1 MTSRLAGEHQRSAGA
16 LDLFTVLED
25 SVTSSKSIPLPSSSP
40 ASHRA
45 DDTQTTTTIIAPPIT
60 GVSATAAASSSVT
73 EPSVLGER
81 SLPQVQNLRP
91 PEVASPE
98 SLANHISNPKKS
110 ILRDTR
116 DQKPLSR
123 GPHTR
128 LPLDE
133 NTFLPPGLS
142 LVAPKTIQPLG
153 RDPEPGQLKL
163 RQPSGA
169 VPRPRPKLV
178 QGEKDMSW
186 HPCPHLTLL
195 ARPPLLTTCCTTY
208 LADARAAPSPT
219 PCPPAISRAVDQQEL
234 ERHKAG
240 DFDYLLS
247 IPASSAAAEKYY
259 RESGRSAEFHLAAST
274 ADPSAKL
281 YFGCTLVESRIEP
294 ATKDSSEAAGVET
307 YSVRV
312 HTLLATPIDKPEQA
326 SAKTDIKESETA
338 SSASMMPEHVSPS
351 SGPEPQIT
359 VLEPGEVAAK
369 LLLPRETSPSRAAS
383 PFPRPVSSARIEDTF
398 EALDDLE
405 EQLEALHEV
414 VRVERVPSPEKLKRA
429 PSTKQPATLKRAPST
444 TKKPISGAGSVRASG
459 ADVSRSGSVRKSVSV
474 VLNKNDQKPTRTT
487 NSPSAKRV
495 ASTRPRPVSL
505 IEPRQLA
512 KTVPMF
518 ELPGDAVAR
527 RLKEQRGARLAKVE
541 ADKAERA
548 AQASALQRARSARLP
563 TRPTFE
569 LPGEAISRRKREE
582 HQAKLRAQEEE
593 ERRRREFKAR
603 PIRAALATPSSVPR
617 ETVAS
622 RARQAVK
629 AASASAERCESSA
642 ATTSPGKKRGA
653 VGAGASPSRRPL
665 SGVMDSQQQQQQQ
678 RRRGRDTTAAGS
690 AASRNKP
697 AASSIRGTSTSTGST
712 NISKSSSGVSN
723 EDMQQQR
730 RRAREIYRRD
740 NSLVEERE
748 RDQREREMMAKIARQ
763 EAAERS
769 RQLSREWAERRQ
781 TKRS

>member
-1 MTSRLAGEHQRSAGA
+1 MASRLAQRQPSAGA
-16 LDLFTVLED
+16 LDLFAVLED
-25 SVTSSKSIPLPSSSP
+25 SITSSESIPLPSSSP

-45 DDTQTTTTIIAPPIT
+45 DDTHTSTTIAPPIT
-60 GVSATAAASSSVT
+60 GLSTAAAASSSVT
-73 EPSVLGER
+73 ESSVLAER
-81 SLPQVQNLRP
+81 SLQQVQNLRP
-91 PEVASPE
+91 PEVTSPE
-98 SLANHISNPKKS
+98 SLANQLDQFHISNPKKT
-110 ILRDTR
+110 ILDTK

-133 NTFLPPGLS
+133 NTFIPPSLS
-142 LVAPKTIQPLG
+142 LVAPKAIQPLG
-153 RDPEPGQLKL
+153 RDPELGQVKL

-169 VPRPRPKLV
+169 VPGPRPKLV
-178 QGEKDMSW
+178 QEA
-186 HPCPHLTLL
+186 P
-195 ARPPLLTTCCTTY
+195 
-208 LADARAAPSPT
+208 AAPSPT

-259 RESGRSAEFHLAAST
+259 RESGKSADIHLASNT

-294 ATKDSSEAAGVET
+294 ATKESGEDAGVENHC
-307 YSVRV
+307 VRV

-326 SAKTDIKESETA
+326 SAKTDIKELETA
-338 SSASMMPEHVSPS
+338 SSVTMMPEHVSPS

-369 LLLPRETSPSRAAS
+369 LLLPRESSPSRAAS
-383 PFPRPVSSARIEDTF
+383 PFPRPLSSARIEDTF

-429 PSTKQPATLKRAPST
+429 PSTKQSGTVKRVPST
-444 TKKPISGAGSVRASG
+444 TKKPVSRAGSVRVSG
-459 ADVSRSGSVRKSVSV
+459 ADVRRNGSVRKSVSI
-474 VLNKNDQKPTRTT
+474 VLNKTDQKPTRKTT
-487 NSPSAKRV
+487 SPSTKRV

-505 IEPRQLA
+505 IEPRQPA
-512 KTVPMF
+512 KTAPMF

-527 RLKEQRGARLAKVE
+527 RLKEQRETRLAKVE

-548 AQASALQRARSARLP
+548 AQASALQRAP
-563 TRPTFE
+563 
-569 LPGEAISRRKREE
+569 
-582 HQAKLRAQEEE
+582 QEEE

-603 PIRAALATPSSVPR
+603 PIRAALVTPSSVPR

-622 RARQAVK
+622 RARQAAK
-629 AASASAERCESSA
+629 AASAPAEQCESSA
-642 ATTSPGKKRGA
+642 ATTSLGKKRGA
-653 VGAGASPSRRPL
+653 VGTAASPSRRPL
-665 SGVMDSQQQQQQQ
+665 SGVMDSQQQQQ
-678 RRRGRDTTAAGS
+678 RGRDTTAAGS

-781 TKRS
+781 TKRSSVVGPPSSPARNGKVAVR